1 VATGRDRMRN
11 RIDPEV
17 RARLDQLLAIV
28 GPDGL
33 SGIREISQRR
43 QKQAEL
49 KAMRAARPLPEQI
62 EVRDHVVPGASER
75 QPAIHLRSYVPSAVS
90 TPAPCIFYVH
100 GGGLVLGSVDEDDA
114 RAAELAVET
123 GCIATSVDYRL
134 APEFPFPAALD
145 DCYQALCWVVENH
158 GELGVDADRV
168 ALYGP
173 SAGGALSAA
182 SALIARDD
190 AGLHIALLMLIS
202 PMLDDRTTE
211 PSTVTNTGFG
221 AWSREANVQAWTAY
235 LGPTFGTDLV
245 SPYAAPAR
253 VEALTNL
260 PPTYLDV
267 GDLDLFRDEVVNFAG
282 RLMRSQVPVEL
293 HVYPGGIHG
302 GEHLAPNAELSER
315 IRSYRLSALRRAL
328 GLDDK
333 GEDRPSGHPCG
344 QP

>member
-1 VATGRDRMRN
+1 MRN

-17 RARLDQLLAIV
+17 RARLDRLLAIV

-43 QKQAEL
+43 EKQAEL
-49 KAMRAARPLPEQI
+49 KAMRAARPLPEQL
-62 EVRDHVVPGASER
+62 EVRDHFVPGATER
-75 QPAIHLRSYVPSAVS
+75 QPAIHLRSYVPSAVP
-90 TPAPCIFYVH
+90 TPAPCIFYFH
-100 GGGLVLGSVDEDDA
+100 GGGLMLGSVDEDDT

-123 GCIATSVDYRL
+123 GCIVTSVDYRL

-145 DCYQALCWVVENH
+145 DCYQALCWVVENRD
-158 GELGVDADRV
+158 LGIDPDRF

-182 SALIARDD
+182 SALIARDN
-190 AGLHIALLMLIS
+190 ARPHIALLMLMS

-221 AWSREANVQAWTAY
+221 AWSREANIQAWAAY
-235 LGPTFGTDLV
+235 LGMTFGTDLV

-253 VEALTNL
+253 AEALTNL

-328 GLDDK
+328 GVDK
-333 GEDRPSGHPCG
+333 KGTDSAL
-344 QP
+344 

>member
-1 VATGRDRMRN
+1 MRH

-17 RARLDQLLAIV
+17 RAHLDQLLAVV

-33 SGIREISQRR
+33 SGIREIPQRR
-43 QKQAEL
+43 AKQAEL
-49 KAMRAARPLPEQI
+49 KALRTPRRLPEQLEI
-62 EVRDHVVPGASER
+62 RDHLVPGATER
-75 QPAIHLRSYVPSAVS
+75 RPAIRLRSYLPSTVS
-90 TPAPCIFYVH
+90 RPAPCIFYVH
-100 GGGLVLGSVDEDDA
+100 GGGLVLGGVDEDDA

-123 GCIATSVDYRL
+123 GCLVTSVDYRL
-134 APEFPFPAALD
+134 APEFPFPAAVD
-145 DCYQALCWVVENH
+145 DCYQALCWVVEDH
-158 GELGVDADRV
+158 ELGIDADRV

-190 AGLHIALLMLIS
+190 AGPRIALLMLTS

-211 PSTVTNTGFG
+211 PSTFTNTGFG
-221 AWSREANVQAWTAY
+221 AWSREANLQAWAAY

-253 VEALTNL
+253 AEALTNL

-328 GLDDK
+328 GL
-333 GEDRPSGHPCG
+333 SS
-344 QP
+344 

>member
-1 VATGRDRMRN
+1 MRDRM
-11 RIDPEV
+11 DPEV
-17 RARLDQLLAIV
+17 RAGLDQLLAIV

-33 SGIREISQRR
+33 SGIRDISQRR
-43 QKQAEL
+43 EKQAEV
-49 KAMRAARPLPEQI
+49 KALRPRRSLPEHLD
-62 EVRDHVVPGASER
+62 VRDHFVPAATER
-75 QPAIHLRSYVPSAVS
+75 QAAVRLRSYVPTTVS
-90 TPAPCIFYVH
+90 EPAPCIFYVH

-123 GCIATSVDYRL
+123 GCIVTSVDYRL

-145 DCYQALCWVVENH
+145 DCYRALCWVAETH
-158 GELGVDADRV
+158 ELGIDADRL

-173 SAGGALSAA
+173 SAGGALAA
-182 SALIARDD
+182 GSALIARDD
-190 AGLHIALLMLIS
+190 AGPHIALLVLMS

-211 PSTVTNTGFG
+211 PSTFTNTGFG
-221 AWSREANVQAWTAY
+221 AWSREANLQAWAVY
-235 LGPTFGTDLV
+235 LGATHGTDLV

-253 VEALTNL
+253 AETLADL

-302 GEHLAPNAELSER
+302 GEHLAPDAELSER
-315 IRSYRLSALRRAL
+315 IRTYRFAALRRAL
-328 GLDDK
+328 GLDKMGKD
-333 GEDRPSGHPCG
+333 
-344 QP
+344 

>member
-1 VATGRDRMRN
+1 MRN

-17 RARLDQLLAIV
+17 RAGLDQLLAIV

-33 SGIREISQRR
+33 SGIRDISQRR

-49 KAMRAARPLPEQI
+49 KAMRAARPLPGQL
-62 EVRDHVVPGASER
+62 EVRDHLVPGATER
-75 QPAIHLRSYVPSAVS
+75 QPAIRLRSYVPSTVS
-90 TPAPCIFYVH
+90 RPAPCIFYVH

-114 RAAELAVET
+114 RAAGLAVET
-123 GCIATSVDYRL
+123 GCIVTSVDYRL

-145 DCYQALCWVVENH
+145 DCYQALCWVVENR
-158 GELGVDADRV
+158 ELGIDADRV

-182 SALIARDD
+182 SALLARDD
-190 AGLHIALLMLIS
+190 AGPHIALLMLMS
-202 PMLDDRTTE
+202 PMLDDRMTE

-221 AWSREANVQAWTAY
+221 AWSREANRQTWAAY
-235 LGPTFGTDLV
+235 LGTTHGTDLV

-253 VEALTNL
+253 GEALTNL

-267 GDLDLFRDEVVNFAG
+267 GDLDLFRDEVVNFAW

-302 GEHLAPNAELSER
+302 GEHLAPHAELSER

-328 GLDDK
+328 GVDK
-333 GEDRPSGHPCG
+333 
-344 QP
+344 

>member
-1 VATGRDRMRN
+1 MRN

-33 SGIREISQRR
+33 SGISDISQRR
-43 QKQAEL
+43 AKQAEL
-49 KAMRAARPLPEQI
+49 KAMRAARPIPDLL
-62 EVRDHVVPGASER
+62 EVRDHFVPGTTER
-75 QPAIHLRSYVPSAVS
+75 QPAIRLRSYVS
-90 TPAPCIFYVH
+90 TTASKAAPCIFYVH

-123 GCIATSVDYRL
+123 GCIVTSVDYRL

-145 DCYQALCWVVENH
+145 DCYRALCWVAENH
-158 GELGVDADRV
+158 GLGIGADRL

-173 SAGGALSAA
+173 SAGGALAAA
-182 SALIARDD
+182 SALVARDN
-190 AGLHIALLMLIS
+190 AGPHIALLTLVS

-211 PSTVTNTGFG
+211 PSTFTNTGFG
-221 AWSREANVQAWTAY
+221 AWSREANIQAWAAY
-235 LGPTFGTDLV
+235 LGTTYGTDLV

-253 VEALTNL
+253 AEALTDL

-267 GDLDLFRDEVVNFAG
+267 GDLDLFRDEVVSFAA
-282 RLMRSQVPVEL
+282 RLMRSRVPVEL

-328 GLDDK
+328 GLDTK
-333 GEDRPSGHPCG
+333 AQDRKRRPVVS
-344 QP
+344 

>member
-1 VATGRDRMRN
+1 MRD

-17 RARLDQLLAIV
+17 RAGLDQLLAIV

-33 SGIREISQRR
+33 SGITDIPQRR
-43 QKQAEL
+43 KKQAQL
-49 KAMRAARPLPEQI
+49 KALRASRPLPEHL
-62 EVRDHVVPGASER
+62 EVRDHLVPGATER
-75 QPAIHLRSYVPSAVS
+75 QPAIQLRSYVPRTVRR
-90 TPAPCIFYVH
+90 PAPCIFYVH

-114 RAAELAVET
+114 RAAELAVRT

-134 APEFPFPAALD
+134 APESPFPAALD
-145 DCYQALCWVVENH
+145 DCYHALCWVVDNH
-158 GELGVDADRV
+158 RELGIDADRV

-173 SAGGALSAA
+173 SAGGALAAA
-182 SALIARDD
+182 SALTARDA
-190 AGLHIALLMLIS
+190 AGPHIELLMLVS

-221 AWSREANVQAWTAY
+221 AWSREANLQAWAAY
-235 LGPTFGTDLV
+235 LGATSGTDRV

-253 VEALTNL
+253 AETLTDL

-315 IRSYRLSALRRAL
+315 IRGYRLSALRRAL
-328 GLDDK
+328 GV
-333 GEDRPSGHPCG
+333 DRNGTDSAP
-344 QP
+344 